1 MKKGIK
7 RIVTF
12 ILVVVCLF
20 AFSSSSVSAKAKYG
34 GADKYSFYWR
44 ADRKM
49 YGLKVGVDNYTGEAR
64 YNFKSWIVNL
74 QNMSGTKYWDNY
86 KNARKTAQ
94 SVEIGVSKNRTASST
109 KSYTVSGQVGL
120 PVPKN
125 ASIVSGKIGGSYTNS
140 KTYSK
145 TVGTSSAYTINTNSK
160 NGYYAVVHAVNAD
173 EYTVRLKKNGYS
185 CSSGKMLRY
194 QTTNGYE
201 RLRYSSK
208 AF

>member
-1 MKKGIK
+1 M
-7 RIVTF
+7 
-12 ILVVVCLF
+12 
-20 AFSSSSVSAKAKYG
+20 SAKAKYG

-94 SVEIGVSKNRTASST
+94 SVEIGVSKN
-109 KSYTVSGQVGL
+109 
-120 PVPKN
+120 
-125 ASIVSGKIGGSYTNS
+125 
-140 KTYSK
+140 
-145 TVGTSSAYTINTNSK
+145 
-160 NGYYAVVHAVNAD
+160 GYYAVVHAVNAD

-185 CSSGKMLRY
+185 CSSGTMLRY